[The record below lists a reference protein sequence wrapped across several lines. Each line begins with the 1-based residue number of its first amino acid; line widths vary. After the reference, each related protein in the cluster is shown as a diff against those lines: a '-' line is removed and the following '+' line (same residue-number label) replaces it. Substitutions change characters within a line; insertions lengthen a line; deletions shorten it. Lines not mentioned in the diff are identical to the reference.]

1 MQNSYIVDTFL
12 SGLAWMVLIYL
23 YFDTRARI
31 GLLSELLSAHALKV
45 ALPAMLARSVWIAIP
60 LMVFFTFLLWRF
72 SDVMVQANASGA
84 GAYGLLITMLLAGL
98 PLIWL
103 NVMLIC
109 VAHSRYVTNRP
120 PPAEANTP
128 ARGAS

>member
-12 SGLAWMVLIYL
+12 SGLAWMLIVYL

-31 GLLSELLSAHALKV
+31 GTLSELLSVHALKV
-45 ALPAMLARSVWIAIP
+45 ALPAMFTRSLLIAIP
-60 LMVFFTFLLWRF
+60 LMGFFTFLLWRF
-72 SDVMVQANASGA
+72 SDLMVHASASGA
-84 GAYGLLITMLLAGL
+84 GAYGLLAIMLLVGL
-98 PLIWL
+98 PMIWL

-109 VAHSRYVTNRP
+109 VSHSRYAVRRP
-120 PPAEANTP
+120 PEPEPNMP